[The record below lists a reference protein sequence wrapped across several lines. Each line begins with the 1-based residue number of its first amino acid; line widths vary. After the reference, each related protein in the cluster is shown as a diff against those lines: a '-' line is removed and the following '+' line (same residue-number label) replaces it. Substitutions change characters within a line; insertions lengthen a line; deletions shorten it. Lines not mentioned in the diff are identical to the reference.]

1 MDPLT
6 MLTLAQ
12 GVVGLGQT
20 IGGALSGAKRPEYE
34 LPPALRES
42 LALARI
48 NVANPYSPGYR
59 QAKAQS
65 DLTMANQIAAA
76 QQQGNPQES
85 IQTIAAGQQ
94 KTQRELEM
102 YNEQDQKQDVSNLQ
116 GELGKLQQAQDLMF
130 QMNQF
135 APYADK
141 SQQSK
146 NMIGAGLENMFAA
159 GDQYAQMSMM
169 KDLYGLNAKNTP
181 SGVSQSAPNNQY
193 PMSYEEAIQLMNQMK
208 ISASPTISS
217 KPMGLVKKPR

>member
-1 MDPLT
+1 
-6 MLTLAQ
+6 MLTIAQ

-48 NVANPYSPGYR
+48 NVANPYSAGYG

-94 KTQRELEM
+94 RAQRELEM
-102 YNEQDQKQDVSNLQ
+102 YNEQDQKQDISNLQ

-130 QMNQF
+130 QMNEF

-146 NMIGAGLENMFAA
+146 NMIGAGLENLFAA
-159 GDQYAQMSMM
+159 GDQYAQMGLL
-169 KDLYGLNAKNTP
+169 KDLYGNKQSKQTGLDQNQLNSILGYFRKNW
-181 SGVSQSAPNNQY
+181 
-193 PMSYEEAIQLMNQMK
+193 
-208 ISASPTISS
+208 SP
-217 KPMGLVKKPR
+217 V

>member
-1 MDPLT
+1 

-20 IGGALSGAKRPEYE
+20 IGGALSSAKRPEYE

-48 NVANPYSPGYR
+48 NVANPYSAGYG

-94 KTQRELEM
+94 KAQRELEM
-102 YNEQDQKQDVSNLQ
+102 YNEQDQKQDISNLQ
-116 GELGKLQQAQDLMF
+116 GELGKLQQAQDLMW
-130 QMNQF
+130 QMNEF

-146 NMIGAGLENMFAA
+146 NMIGAGLENLFAA
-159 GDQYAQMSMM
+159 GDQYAQIGLL
-169 KDLYGLNAKNTP
+169 KDLYGNKQAKQTGLDQNQLNSILGYFRKNW
-181 SGVSQSAPNNQY
+181 
-193 PMSYEEAIQLMNQMK
+193 
-208 ISASPTISS
+208 SP
-217 KPMGLVKKPR
+217 V